1 MQAIYTSPL
10 ERAVQTAEIIGNSRG
25 LSPVIR
31 ENLGELRFG
40 EWEGRTFKELRKDR
54 TWASFNTTR
63 SLVRAPGGEL
73 MIEAQIRIVRE
84 IEDLRDRHPNETM
97 VLVSHLD
104 PLRSLIAHCL
114 GMPLDFLLRFEISP
128 GAVSIVR
135 YFEDQPSV
143 LCINHTGE
151 LSI

>member
-10 ERAVQTAEIIGNSRG
+10 ERAIETAEIMGKPRG

-40 EWEGRTFKELRKDR
+40 EWEGRTFEELRHDR

-73 MIEAQIRIVRE
+73 MIEAQIRMVRDIE
-84 IEDLRDRHPNETM
+84 ILRDRHPHETV

-114 GMPLDFLLRFEISP
+114 GMPLDLLLRFEISP
-128 GAVSIVR
+128 GSVSIVQ
-135 YFEDQPSV
+135 YFEDQPRV

-151 LSI
+151 LPV